1 MIDAIR
7 YVVDNGIKWRAMPAD
22 FPWWDRVYAY
32 FRRWKE
38 TGYGRELHD
47 RLRRKVRIAEGRDP
61 EPTAGIVDSQS
72 VKADAVVPKATSGY
86 DGGKKIGGR
95 KRHIVVD
102 TLGLL
107 LVVMVTAASVT
118 DRLAGQQLLTAARE
132 RSFRLTLV
140 WADSGYTGMLVD
152 FCAKVLRL
160 VLQVVKR
167 TDDTAG
173 FKVLPRRWVV
183 ERTIGWLMRTRRL
196 TRDYERRPDT
206 SEAMVMWS
214 MTILMSRRLAR
225 KPG

>member
-1 MIDAIR
+1 MKDTSVRAQ
-7 YVVDNGIKWRAMPAD
+7 DN
-22 FPWWDRVYAY
+22 
-32 FRRWKE
+32 
-38 TGYGRELHD
+38 
-47 RLRRKVRIAEGRDP
+47 
-61 EPTAGIVDSQS
+61 
-72 VKADAVVPKATSGY
+72 
-86 DGGKKIGGR
+86 GR

-102 TLGLL
+102 TLGLLL

-140 WADSGYTGMLVD
+140 WPDSGYTEMLVD

-206 SEAMVMWS
+206 SEAIVMWS
-214 MTILMSRRLAR
+214 MTILTSRRLAR